1 MSQNTVRIPFGLA
14 LILAVSAGIMW
25 AQGDMLS
32 TLLCSIG
39 AGWMTVLGAGA
50 LHRWLGILT
59 ASASALLVSL
69 YLGVQHKGIAGK
81 SICSVNQTFDCDKV
95 NTSVYAELFDIPIA
109 FLGSS
114 FYAGV
119 IALSI
124 LCLRSSATY
133 KFAAHLVALG
143 GLVSVGY
150 SMFLA
155 YASMSLGAWCLFC
168 ISLYGLNALVLYFS
182 WPLVVQSD
190 TGLFKGAFGGGR
202 STNAFA
208 GTAALMLVGSM
219 AWYNAGAKEL
229 PEGDSVN
236 DLSSLFS
243 AVEGSLTVDGT
254 EPAYGSDAAKYK
266 VVEFADFECPFC
278 GRLFP
283 EIHHLPDGEPDIQIL
298 FKHYPLSGLCNEGL
312 GTERHKNSCAAAR
325 AADCANRQGKFW
337 DLSRLMF
344 KNQTSLD
351 PEGVEI
357 MAGQVGLDVETLNAC
372 MSDPLTA
379 AKIRTDVSHGVAA
392 GVHATPSLFLQGL
405 YGTEWVLVPG
415 GPKAVAKLV
424 AAHKAGKPF
433 PEEPPAPKPHSH

>member
-1 MSQNTVRIPFGLA
+1 MSQNSVRIPFALA
-14 LILAVSAGIMW
+14 LILGISAGIMW
-25 AQGDMLS
+25 GQGDTLA
-32 TLLCSIG
+32 TLLCAIS
-39 AGWMTVLGAGA
+39 AVWMAVLGAGG

-59 ASASALLVSL
+59 AGASALLVSL

-119 IALSI
+119 IVLSI
-124 LCLRSSATY
+124 LCLRSGAAY

-150 SMFLA
+150 SLFLA
-155 YASMSLGAWCLFC
+155 YASMGLGAWCLFC

-182 WPLVVQSD
+182 WPLVGQSD
-190 TGLFKGAFGGGR
+190 TGLLKGALAGGR

-208 GTAALMLVGSM
+208 GTAVVMLVGSM
-219 AWYNAGAKEL
+219 AWYNTGANEI
-229 PEGDSVN
+229 PEGDSVQ

-254 EPAYGSDAAKYK
+254 EPAYGSDASKYK
-266 VVEFADFECPFC
+266 VVEFADFECPHC

-283 EIHHLPDGEPDIQIL
+283 EIHHLPDGDPDIQIL

-344 KNQTSLD
+344 KNQQSLD
-351 PEGVEI
+351 PEGLEF
-357 MAGQVGLDVETLNAC
+357 MAVQVGLDVEALNAC
-372 MSDPLTA
+372 AADPLTD
-379 AKIRTDVSHGVAA
+379 AKVRTDVAHGAAA

-405 YGTEWVLVPG
+405 YGSEWVLVPG

>member
-1 MSQNTVRIPFGLA
+1 MSHKNVRIPFGLA
-14 LILAVSAGIMW
+14 LILAVAAGVVW
-25 AQGDMLS
+25 GQGNTLA
-32 TLLCSIG
+32 TLLCTIG
-39 AGWMTVLGAGA
+39 AVWMAALGAGG
-50 LHRWLGILT
+50 LNRWLGLLT
-59 ASASALLVSL
+59 SAASALMVSL

-95 NTSVYAELFDIPIA
+95 NTSTYAELFDIPIA

-124 LCLRSSATY
+124 LSLRSGAAY
-133 KFAAHLVALG
+133 QFAAHLVALG

-155 YASMSLGAWCLFC
+155 YASMELGAWCLFC

-182 WPLVVQSD
+182 WPMVRASD
-190 TGLFKGAFGGGR
+190 TGLFKGALAGGR

-208 GTAALMLVGSM
+208 GTAVLMRLGSM
-219 AWYNAGAKEL
+219 AWYSAGADEI
-229 PEGDSVN
+229 PEGDSVQ

-243 AVEGSLTVDGT
+243 AVEGSVTVDGT

-283 EIHHLPDGEPDIQIL
+283 EIHHLPDGDPDIQIL

-325 AADCANRQGKFW
+325 ASDCANRQGKFW
-337 DLSRLMF
+337 ELSRLMF
-344 KNQTSLD
+344 KNQQSLD
-351 PEGVEI
+351 PEGIEI
-357 MAGQVGLDVETLNAC
+357 MAAQVGLDVEALKAC
-372 MSDPLTA
+372 AADPLTD
-379 AKIRTDVSHGVAA
+379 AKVRTDVAHGVDA

-405 YGTEWVLVPG
+405 YGTDWVLVPG

-433 PEEPPAPKPHSH
+433 PAEPPAPKPHKH